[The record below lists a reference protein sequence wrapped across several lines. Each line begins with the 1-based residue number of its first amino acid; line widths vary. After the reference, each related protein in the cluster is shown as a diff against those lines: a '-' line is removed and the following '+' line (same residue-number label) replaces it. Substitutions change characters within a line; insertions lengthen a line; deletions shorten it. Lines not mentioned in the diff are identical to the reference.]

1 MLLRKPKL
9 IVLDLDKVL
18 WDHHDVSS
26 LRPPLRR
33 VNERTL
39 EDSLGELVT
48 LRDDV
53 REFLSYA
60 KGKGI
65 FLSTCS
71 WNRFDKALEVLRTFE
86 LDNYFDLL
94 VIEPHPEKHLMMLR
108 ILNHFSRFG
117 VREEDTLYVDDRA
130 YMLEKV
136 KTVFPRIMTLRFHP
150 AGDCFSFFS
159 LMKILGDPD
168 DSGIQRDT
176 LGG

>member
-1 MLLRKPKL
+1 MLRRPKL

-26 LRPPLRR
+26 LKPPLRR
-33 VNERTL
+33 INRRML
-39 EDSLGELVT
+39 EDRSGEVVT

-60 KGKGI
+60 KGRGI

-71 WNRFDKALEVLRTFE
+71 WNEFNKALEVLRTFE
-86 LDNYFDLL
+86 LDQYFDLL
-94 VIEPHPEKHLMMLR
+94 MIEPHPEKQLMMER
-108 ILNHFSRFG
+108 ILDHFSRFG

-136 KTVFPRIMTLRFHP
+136 KARFPRLMTLRFHP
-150 AGDCFSFFS
+150 AGDCFSFLK
-159 LMKILGDPD
+159 LMRMLGDLD
-168 DSGIQRDT
+168 DPGIQSNAM
-176 LGG
+176 GG